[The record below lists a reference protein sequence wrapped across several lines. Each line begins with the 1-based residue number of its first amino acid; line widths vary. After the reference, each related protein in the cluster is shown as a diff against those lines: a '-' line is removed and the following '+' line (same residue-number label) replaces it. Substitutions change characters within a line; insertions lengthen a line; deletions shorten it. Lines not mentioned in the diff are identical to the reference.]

1 MHQRHS
7 ITSQERRDK
16 SPLFTELES
25 LFAALPSAKLVAC
38 LHEYRWTGRPGHSI
52 EALWRAYIASFYLNL
67 PHTNAL
73 IRRLQDDPFL
83 RKVCGFDDVLPSRW
97 TFNRFLTRLSKHLD
111 LVDECLSH
119 VTDTLKRR
127 LPGFGD
133 TLAVDSSTVRSHSNP
148 NKPKPSDP
156 EASWTAKQSTKR
168 QGQDWFWGYKLHLT
182 VDAEWELPISG
193 YVTTAKESDTKHI
206 LPLLAKAKE
215 RHGWFKPK
223 HILADKGYDATTNY
237 RGIVEVFNAIPII
250 LIRRRHAGAAPDI
263 YDEQGVPQCLG
274 NVPMRL
280 VGRDPE
286 KGALFRC
293 RPEGCHL
300 KGKSKATDCD
310 GEEWVKPSDDYR
322 LFCEIPRSTPEW
334 QALYNKRTSVERVF
348 SRLKETR
355 RLERH
360 CLRGLAKISLHA
372 MLSVLVLQADALAK
386 VQADRVSELR
396 ACTRKVA

>member
-1 MHQRHS
+1 MDPINCTTRQQTRG
-7 ITSQERRDK
+7 K
-16 SPLFTELES
+16 SPLIAELES
-25 LFAALPSAKLVAC
+25 LFAALPSAKLIAR
-38 LHEYRWTGRPGHSI
+38 LREYRWTGRPGYSM
-52 EALWRAYIASFYLNL
+52 EALWRAFVASFFLNL

-73 IRRLQDDPFL
+73 IRRLQDDPLL
-83 RKVCGFDDVLPSRW
+83 REVCGFGDLLPSRW
-97 TFNRFLTRLSKHLD
+97 TFNRFLSRLSKHLD
-111 LVDECLSH
+111 LVDECLSQ
-119 VTDTLKRR
+119 VTDALRER

-148 NKPKPSDP
+148 NKPEPSDP

-168 QGQDWFWGYKLHLT
+168 RGQDWFFGFKLHLM
-182 VDAEWELPISG
+182 VDATWELPVAS
-193 YVTTAKESDTKHI
+193 YVTTAKESDTKHL
-206 LPLLAKAKE
+206 LPLLAKAKD

-223 HILADKGYDATTNY
+223 YVAADKGYDATTNY

-263 YDEQGVPQCLG
+263 YDEHGVPHCLG
-274 NVPMRL
+274 KVPMRL
-280 VGRDPE
+280 VGRDAE
-286 KGALFRC
+286 RGALFRC
-293 RPEGCHL
+293 RSEGCHF

-310 GEEWVKPSDDYR
+310 AEEWVKPSNDYR

-360 CLRGLAKISLHA
+360 CLRGLPKVSLHA

-386 VQADRVSELR
+386 VQADRLGELR
-396 ACTRKVA
+396 VCSRKVA